1 MRTYA
6 SILLSSLLIVS
17 LGIQSQQ
24 VSFVE
29 KYLPQTKAYSL
40 PVQAQENCQPHRG
53 SGRKDCPANILRKS
67 KLMIFIKFSS

>member
-17 LGIQSQQ
+17 LAIESQQ
-24 VSFVE
+24 VSFGD
-29 KYLPQTKAYSL
+29 KPSPKTKGSSL

-53 SGRKDCPANILRKS
+53 SGRKECAANSLRKS
-67 KLMIFIKFSS
+67 KYISFIR